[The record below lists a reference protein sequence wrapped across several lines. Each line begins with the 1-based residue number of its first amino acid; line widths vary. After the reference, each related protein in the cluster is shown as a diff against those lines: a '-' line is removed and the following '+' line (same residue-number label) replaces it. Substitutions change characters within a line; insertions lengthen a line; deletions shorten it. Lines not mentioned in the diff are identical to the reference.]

1 MSFYM
6 IFIIVLS
13 GILFKKGKQMR
24 KLFTKGLC
32 YLMMFVLVGC
42 TTDQDSLSSKQ
53 QKAVNNS
60 IAYIKNSSFS
70 SKDRI
75 NTKVISISL
84 ATESTWKSTLDK
96 DSVVDE
102 STIDSTDW
110 VITIGESSGHDFA
123 IIVCDS
129 ESSKVIGYKPID

>member
-1 MSFYM
+1 
-6 IFIIVLS
+6 
-13 GILFKKGKQMR
+13 MR
-24 KLFTKGLC
+24 KQFTKGLC
-32 YLMMFVLVGC
+32 YLMIFVLVGC
-42 TTDQDSLSSKQ
+42 TTDQDSLLSKQ

-70 SKDRI
+70 SKDSI

-84 ATESTWKSTLDK
+84 ATESTWKSTWDM
-96 DSVVDE
+96 DSIVDE
-102 STIDSTDW
+102 SAIDPTDW
-110 VITIGESSGHDFA
+110 VITIGESSGHDYA

>member
-1 MSFYM
+1 
-6 IFIIVLS
+6 
-13 GILFKKGKQMR
+13 MR
-24 KLFTKGLC
+24 KPMTKGICL
-32 YLMMFVLVGC
+32 LMSFVLVGC
-42 TTDQDSLSSKQ
+42 TTDQDSLLSKQ

-70 SKDRI
+70 SKDSI

-84 ATESTWKSTLDK
+84 ATESTWRSVWDK
-96 DSVVDE
+96 DSIVDE
-102 STIDSTDW
+102 SAIDSTDW

-129 ESSKVIGYKPID
+129 ENSKVIGYKPID